1 MSNRLAGE
9 KSPYLQQHAEN
20 PVDWYPWGNEAFER
34 ARREDKPILLSVGYS
49 SCHWCHVMA
58 HESFENEETARLM
71 NQLYVNVKVDREE
84 RPDVDSVYMGAVQ
97 AMTGSGGWPMTVFLT
112 PDGRPFYGGSYFPPE
127 DRYGMPGLPTVLRAV
142 AEAYR
147 QRRGDVEE
155 TARKVVEALS
165 GETRWEGGGGSLREG
180 WLAEG
185 FANLRE
191 TFDGTEGGFGPAPK
205 FPHPSALEFLLRY
218 FRRSR
223 DAAALDM
230 VRLTLTKMARGGI
243 YDQLGGGFH
252 RYSTDARWL
261 VPHFEK
267 MLYDNALLSQVYLH
281 AHLVTG
287 EAFYRGIAEET
298 LDYLVREMRDAD
310 GGFYSSQD
318 ADSEGVEGKYY
329 LWSADEVSR
338 VVGEGAYPAV
348 SRFFG
353 VSSRGNFEGENVLH
367 VAVDGP
373 PDEVVKE
380 AKAAL
385 LHRRERR
392 VWPKRDEKIISG
404 WNGLVVTALA
414 EAGCAL
420 GRQDYVSAAERCG
433 SFLLD
438 AMYKDGRLEHS
449 YKGGASGIGGFLQD
463 YAAAVSGLLSLH
475 EATLAGRWLK
485 AALPLTDSALEQ
497 FWDEGKGVFYD
508 TGLVHGSLFTRPGS
522 LIDAPVPSGG
532 SMMTRA
538 LLRLASLTA
547 HSRYR
552 EVAERS
558 LERVGGS
565 ASLNPLGLANWLNA
579 LDFHLSDRVEIAI
592 VGRRHEPSTSELL
605 HAVCSSWLPN
615 GIIVGL
621 DPDDP
626 EAVRDLPVLEGKGLS
641 DGRATAYVCRGRA
654 CFAPVTGVGRLR
666 EQIGQLQH
674 D

>member
-1 MSNRLAGE
+1 MSNRLADE

-20 PVDWYPWGNEAFER
+20 PVDWYPWGDEAFDR

-84 RPDVDSVYMGAVQ
+84 RPDVDSVYMSAVQ
-97 AMTGSGGWPMTVFLT
+97 AMTGSGGWPMTAFLT

-142 AEAYR
+142 AEAYW

-155 TARKVVEALS
+155 TARKVAEALS
-165 GETRWEGGGGSLREG
+165 GETRWEGGPLREG

-191 TFDGTEGGFGPAPK
+191 AFDGTEGGFGPAPK
-205 FPHPSALEFLLRY
+205 FLHPSALEFLLRY

-281 AHLVTG
+281 AYLVTG

-298 LDYLVREMRDAD
+298 LDYLLREVRDAD
-310 GGFYSSQD
+310 GAFYSSQD

-329 LWSADEVSR
+329 LWSADEVSQ

-353 VSSRGNFEGENVLH
+353 VSSRGDFEGENVLH

-373 PDEVVKE
+373 ADEVVKE
-380 AKAAL
+380 ARGAL
-385 LHRRERR
+385 LHRRTRR

-438 AMYKDGRLEHS
+438 AMYEDGRLEHS
-449 YKGGASGIGGFLQD
+449 YKSGTSGIGGFLQD
-463 YAAAVSGLLSLH
+463 YAAVVSGLLSLH
-475 EATLAGRWLK
+475 EATLAGRWLR
-485 AALPLTDSALEQ
+485 AALRLADSALEQ
-497 FWDEGKGVFYD
+497 FWDEAKGVPYD

-522 LIDAPVPSGG
+522 LVDAPVPSGG

-538 LLRLASLTA
+538 LLRLASLTE

-552 EVAERS
+552 EVGERS
-558 LERVGGS
+558 LERVVGS

-579 LDFHLSDRVEIAI
+579 LDFHLSERVEIAI

-605 HAVCSSWLPN
+605 NAVCSGWLPN
-615 GIIVGL
+615 VIVAGL

-626 EAVRDLPVLEGKGLS
+626 EAVGDLPVLEGKSLS
-641 DGRATAYVCRGRA
+641 DGRATAYVCRDRV
-654 CFAPVTGVGRLR
+654 CFASVTEAGGLR
-666 EQIGQLQH
+666 EQIEQLQH

>member
-20 PVDWYPWGNEAFER
+20 PVDWYPWGNEAFDR

-71 NQLYVNVKVDREE
+71 NQLYVNVKVDCEE
-84 RPDVDSVYMGAVQ
+84 RPDVDSVYMSAVQ

-127 DRYGMPGLPTVLRAV
+127 DRYGMPGLPMVLRAV
-142 AEAYR
+142 AGAYR
-147 QRRGDVEE
+147 ERRGDVEE

-165 GETRWEGGGGSLREG
+165 GETRWEGGGGPLREG

-223 DAAALDM
+223 NAAALDM

-310 GGFYSSQD
+310 GGFYGSQD

-329 LWSADEVSR
+329 LWSADEVSQ
-338 VVGEGAYPAV
+338 VVGDGAYPAV

-353 VSSRGNFEGENVLH
+353 VSSRGNFEGKNVLH

-449 YKGGASGIGGFLQD
+449 YKGGTSGIGAFLQD
-463 YAAAVSGLLSLH
+463 YAAVVSGLFSLH

-532 SMMTRA
+532 SMMTLA

-552 EVAERS
+552 EVARS

-615 GIIVGL
+615 GIIAGL

-626 EAVRDLPVLEGKGLS
+626 EAVRDLPVLEGKSLS
-641 DGRATAYVCRGRA
+641 DGWATAYVCRGRA
-654 CFAPVTGVGRLR
+654 CFAPVTGVGGLR